1 MIGAGSVVFCK
12 TLIQDILLFPEFAK
26 CEFALMDID
35 PERLWV
41 SEKMAHKVAEAT
53 KTNPTIKAYS
63 DRRAALDG
71 ADYCINMIQVG
82 GYKPSTLIDF
92 EVPKKH
98 GLKQTIGDTLGI
110 GGIFR
115 SLRTIPVMLDMCRDM
130 EELCPNVQFLNYTN
144 PMGINTGA
152 MLRGTKIRTVGLC
165 HGIQGASHT
174 LARYAGIPYEELTFI
189 AAGINHCSW
198 FIKLEHKGK
207 DLYPLIIEKARKGE
221 LPEVDQVRIE
231 MMLRLGYYGGE
242 SPEHLSEYLP
252 YFIRRDRPD
261 LLETFH
267 VPIDEYPRRCEK
279 EIAWWQQHKK
289 DMADDK
295 PIEVREK
302 SHEYGSLIIHSI
314 ETNTP
319 RVVYGNV
326 LNKGLITNLPA
337 NTCVEVPCLVDNNGI
352 QATVVGDLPPQVRAV
367 VQTNV
372 NVQDL
377 TIQACLTRKK
387 EYAYHAAMFD
397 PHTCAELTLDEIW
410 SLVDD
415 LFEAHGDY
423 IPAMD

>member
-12 TLIQDILLFPEFAK
+12 TLVQDILLFPEFAE

-82 GYKPSTLIDF
+82 GYKPGTLIDF
-92 EVPKKH
+92 EVPKKY

-174 LARYAGIPYEELTFI
+174 LARYAEIPYEELTFI
-189 AAGINHCSW
+189 AAGTNHCSW
-198 FIKLEHKGK
+198 FIKLQHNGK

-221 LPEVDQVRIE
+221 LPEIDQVRIE
-231 MMLRLGYYGGE
+231 MMLRLGYFGGE

-261 LLETFH
+261 LLEKFH
-267 VPIDEYPRRCEK
+267 VPIDEYLRRCEK
-279 EIAWWQQHKK
+279 EIVWWEQH
-289 DMADDK
+289 
-295 PIEVREK
+295 
-302 SHEYGSLIIHSI
+302 
-314 ETNTP
+314 
-319 RVVYGNV
+319 
-326 LNKGLITNLPA
+326 
-337 NTCVEVPCLVDNNGI
+337 
-352 QATVVGDLPPQVRAV
+352 
-367 VQTNV
+367 
-372 NVQDL
+372 
-377 TIQACLTRKK
+377 
-387 EYAYHAAMFD
+387 
-397 PHTCAELTLDEIW
+397 
-410 SLVDD
+410 
-415 LFEAHGDY
+415 
-423 IPAMD
+423 